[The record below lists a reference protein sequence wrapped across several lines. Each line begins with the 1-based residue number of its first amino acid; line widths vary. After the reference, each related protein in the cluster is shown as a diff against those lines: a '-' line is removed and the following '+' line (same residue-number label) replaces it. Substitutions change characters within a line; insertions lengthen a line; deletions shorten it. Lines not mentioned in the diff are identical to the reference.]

1 MFGLNRRLR
10 AKQSRALAIAMA
22 LATIS
27 GLAAL
32 TPSAAHA
39 AGGCTDS
46 WTNTAG
52 GEWFTGSNWSTGA
65 PPTSTEEACITANG
79 TYTVTMT
86 QTSTTG
92 TVVLRSLT
100 IGGES
105 GTQTLVFGSSCSL
118 NAVLNASSGVD
129 NTANGAIVL
138 TNGEGCGTSVTLTA
152 PLINAGTVT
161 TEPAH
166 GGNRQLR
173 GGITNTGTLAIN
185 ANTAY
190 NLPSATLTN
199 EGKIAIAEGIHLT
212 VSEKASVTNSA
223 GGNVASTGSGYLYV
237 SGGGTFTEGAGT
249 TSGSQ
254 PVIVDKSALAYLPGG
269 GASQI
274 ALRGTSSLS
283 GSSSAGQNLSLQS
296 TCSEHAVVSAP
307 TGFANGGNMTLTN
320 GDGCGDNATL
330 EITTGALTNTGKIV
344 SDPNHGGLRQFQG
357 NVVNKGIL
365 AVNANTSFNDA
376 TSSTLTNE
384 GAIDVAEG
392 KQLTLATGNAFVNG
406 AGGSIVA
413 GSGGYVLA
421 GSGSAFTEG
430 AGTTSGL
437 EPVIV
442 DDATLDYTGSG
453 ASAIALRGTSSL
465 AGNIAAEQALTL
477 QSTCSEHAIVSAA
490 ESFTNAGTITLT
502 NGDGCGNNETLTI
515 SSGTLTNSG
524 KIITQPLHGG
534 TRNLVGNLTNTGT
547 ITLNATTAYPGAG
560 ALLLNEGTINLSEG
574 VQLTVTGPGTVTDA
588 PGGAITAAGTGALVQ
603 TGGTY
608 NQGLGSVNG
617 PEPVILDDATLNYTE
632 HGAGKIALRGTSNLS
647 GTVRSGETLLLQST
661 CSQHAI
667 ITAAGSFANN
677 GVLEMTNGD
686 GCGDNVTLNLKAGT
700 LTNNSTLS
708 IDEPHG
714 GTRTIEGNLTNDAVL
729 GVAAGEKLQVTGNYT
744 QGSAG
749 KFKTFIVS
757 SSDYGTMSVGGA
769 STLSGGLVLRP
780 QGTFKATL
788 GQTYPIITSS
798 TLSGAFATE
807 VEAQINYTG
816 LYYKP
821 TYAASGVT
829 LVATQATQVHTP
841 KSGPPS
847 TVVTI
852 TGSGYL
858 PGDTI
863 TPSFTDHGAT
873 VTTFPSV
880 TTDSSGEF
888 TAEVTI
894 PSGAALGTGTLT
906 VTSAESGIHISQSF
920 AVT

>member
-1 MFGLNRRLR
+1 MLGLNSRLR
-10 AKQSRALAIAMA
+10 AKESRVVALAMA
-22 LATIS
+22 VATIV
-27 GLAAL
+27 GLSVLA
-32 TPSAAHA
+32 PSAAHA
-39 AGGCTDS
+39 AGCSDS

-52 GEWFTGSNWSTGA
+52 GSWFTGSNWSTGA

-92 TVVLRSLT
+92 TVAVHSLM

-105 GTQTLVFGSSCSL
+105 GTQTLTVGSSCSL
-118 NAVLNASSGVD
+118 NAVFNASGGID
-129 NTANGAIVL
+129 NTTGGAIIL
-138 TNGEGCGTSVTLTA
+138 TNGEGCGTSVTLTG
-152 PLINAGTVT
+152 PLVNAGTVT
-161 TEPAH
+161 TEPAS

-173 GGITNTGTLAIN
+173 GGLTNTGTLAIN
-185 ANTAY
+185 TNTAY

-199 EGKIAIAEGIHLT
+199 EGKISLAEGKHLT

-223 GGNVASTGSGYLYV
+223 GGSVTATGSGYLYV

-254 PVIVDKSALAYLPGG
+254 PVLVDGSSLAYLPGG

-274 ALRGTSSLS
+274 ALRGASSLS
-283 GSSSAGQNLSLQS
+283 GSSSAGQALSIQS
-296 TCSEHAVVSAP
+296 TCSEHVVATAP
-307 TGFANGGNMTLTN
+307 TGFANGGTMTLTN
-320 GDGCGDNATL
+320 GDGCGDNATVV
-330 EITTGALTNTGKIV
+330 ITSGTLSNSGKIV
-344 SDPNHGGLRQFQG
+344 SDPDHGGLRQIQG
-357 NVVNKGIL
+357 NLLNTGTL
-365 AVNANTSFNDA
+365 AINANTAFNDA
-376 TSSTLTNE
+376 VASALTNE
-384 GAIDVAEG
+384 GAIAIAEG
-392 KQLTLATGNAFVNG
+392 KQLTLTTGNALTN
-406 AGGSIVA
+406 ATGGSIVA

-421 GSGSAFTEG
+421 GSGSSFTEG

-442 DDATLDYTGSG
+442 DDAALDYTGSG

-465 AGNIAAEQALTL
+465 AGNISAEQALTL
-477 QSTCSEHAIVSAA
+477 QSTCSEHALVTAA

-515 SSGTLTNSG
+515 SSGTLSNSG
-524 KIITQPLHGG
+524 KIITQPAHGG

-547 ITLNATTAYPGAG
+547 LTLNATTTYPGAG

-617 PEPVILDDATLNYTE
+617 PEPVILNNATLNYTE
-632 HGAGKIALRGTSNLS
+632 HGSGKIALRGSSGLS
-647 GTVRSGETLLLQST
+647 GTIRSGETLLLQST

-667 ITAAGSFANN
+667 ITAAGSITDN

-686 GCGDNVTLNLKAGT
+686 GCGNNVTLNLNEGT

-708 IDEPHG
+708 VDEPHG
-714 GTRTIEGNLTNDAVL
+714 GSRTIEGNLANNAVL

-749 KFKTFIVS
+749 KFKTFLVS
-757 SSDYGTMSVGGA
+757 SSDYGTMSVGKM
-769 STLSGGLVLRP
+769 STLAGGLVLRP
-780 QGTFKATL
+780 QGTFKAAL

-798 TLSGAFATE
+798 TLSGTFSTE

-821 TYAASGVT
+821 TYAATGVT
-829 LVATQATQVHTP
+829 LVPTQATQVHTP
-841 KSGPPS
+841 KSGPSS

-880 TTDSSGEF
+880 ATNSSGEF
-888 TAEVTI
+888 STEVTI

-906 VTSAESGIHISQSF
+906 VTSTESGVRINQSF